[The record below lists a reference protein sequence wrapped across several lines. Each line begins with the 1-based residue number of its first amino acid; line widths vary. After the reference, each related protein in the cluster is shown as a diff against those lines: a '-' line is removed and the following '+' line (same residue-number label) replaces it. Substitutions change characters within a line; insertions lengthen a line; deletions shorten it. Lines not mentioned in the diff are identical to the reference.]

1 MAVSADQAFIVR
13 AIEQEVRTRITT
25 IIAEEITAAKERVA
39 TRVQQSV
46 DEIALNIL
54 RNYRVF
60 EDRHELH
67 IVVSKE
73 LTKP

>member
-1 MAVSADQAFIVR
+1 MHLAF
-13 AIEQEVRTRITT
+13 TRGDRPHAANA
-25 IIAEEITAAKERVA
+25 IIAEEISAAKERVA

-73 LTKP
+73 LTKS